1 MLEPLT
7 LAVTRPPRTEV
18 LGWSYAGG
26 CCPPLPVTRMTGK
39 GGGILFWPGPGLSY
53 KY

>member
-1 MLEPLT
+1 MPEPLT

-26 CCPPLPVTRMTGK
+26 CCDSLACDSHDWERWGHS
-39 GGGILFWPGPGLSY
+39 ILARPRTVL
-53 KY
+53 